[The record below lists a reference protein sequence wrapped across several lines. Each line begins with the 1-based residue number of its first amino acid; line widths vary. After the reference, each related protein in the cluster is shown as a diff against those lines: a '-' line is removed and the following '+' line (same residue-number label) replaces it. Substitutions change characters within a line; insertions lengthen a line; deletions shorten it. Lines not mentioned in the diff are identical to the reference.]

1 MSSYQAFPSVQK
13 QRDFLCPKS
22 RKDGLTAYEKEI
34 YKERQAYPVGGS
46 LLADDDNSSADVR
59 LCVDERGR

>member
-1 MSSYQAFPSVQK
+1 M
-13 QRDFLCPKS
+13 PKI
-22 RKDGLTAYEKEI
+22 KKV

-46 LLADDDNSSADVR
+46 LPADDGDSFADVR

>member
-1 MSSYQAFPSVQK
+1 M
-13 QRDFLCPKS
+13 PKI
-22 RKDGLTAYEKEI
+22 KDGLTAYEKEI

>member
-1 MSSYQAFPSVQK
+1 MKTKFTK
-13 QRDFLCPKS
+13 K
-22 RKDGLTAYEKEI
+22 G
-34 YKERQAYPVGGS
+34 KERQAYPVGGS